1 MVLINDYKKV
11 IIELTDDDFIYKSF
25 FRKVKI
31 KKSDIRSVFYDEG
44 YLGILTYRGKIYSLS
59 LGSLL
64 WSEKGK
70 LEDLRKELNKENILF
85 DYTNTKVFKEI
96 FPFYLISTSIIN
108 LIEKP
113 RFAILIFLIF
123 IIGIIYSRKVTIFEN
138 NVFNIDKDELE
149 VIRRKS
155 ILKYKR
161 HEIDKINLKREL
173 NGITTIYFKKND
185 NKFRLYFK
193 DNPYLIKI
201 YDLSL
206 VKLFG

>member
-96 FPFYLISTSIIN
+96 FPFYLISISIIN

>member
-96 FPFYLISTSIIN
+96 FPFYLISISIIN

-161 HEIDKINLKREL
+161 HEIDKIKLKREL
-173 NGITTIYFKKND
+173 NGITTIYFKKNG